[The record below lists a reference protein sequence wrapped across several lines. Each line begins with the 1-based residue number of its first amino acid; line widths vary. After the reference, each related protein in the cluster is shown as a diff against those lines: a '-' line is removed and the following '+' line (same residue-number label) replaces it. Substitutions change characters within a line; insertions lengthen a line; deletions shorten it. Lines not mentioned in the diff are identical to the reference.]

1 MGEIVV
7 VPLGRRNACRRP
19 KIAENR
25 RRHARRASPDARK
38 GFFESLSRPHSHA
51 RPHERRRGTHG
62 VHLDPSVERSRR
74 QRSSR
79 RRRAPTARGPGSQRH
94 AVDFGFVENLLR
106 RRACSLPAA
115 EVSPALA
122 RDAIGAAASRA
133 RGGAERLRPSFRTR
147 TRRTFPRPITIGL
160 SSPQSPRAN
169 RLPFGLKD
177 RSLTG
182 DLSTSAIIKR
192 LSIERNSRK
201 KTFDVVLLLLQ
212 DAGREADHG

>member
-62 VHLDPSVERSRR
+62 VPLDPSVERSRR

-133 RGGAERLRPSFRTR
+133 RGRAERLRPSFRTR
-147 TRRTFPRPITIGL
+147 TRRTFPRR
-160 SSPQSPRAN
+160 SRSVSRARN
-169 RLPFGLKD
+169 RPARTDPPFRFERSIAD
-177 RSLTG
+177 RRPF
-182 DLSTSAIIKR
+182 DLAIIER

>member
-25 RRHARRASPDARK
+25 RRTARASPDARK

-62 VHLDPSVERSRR
+62 VPLDPSVERSRR

-169 RLPFGLKD
+169 RPPFRFERSIAD
-177 RSLTG
+177 RRPF
-182 DLSTSAIIKR
+182 DLAIIKR

>member
-62 VHLDPSVERSRR
+62 VPLDPSVERSRR

-133 RGGAERLRPSFRTR
+133 RGG
-147 TRRTFPRPITIGL
+147 RRTATTEL
-160 SSPQSPRAN
+160 SHPNAAHVSETDH
-169 RLPFGLKD
+169 D
-177 RSLTG
+177 RSLEPAIAPREPTS
-182 DLSTSAIIKR
+182 LS
-192 LSIERNSRK
+192 
-201 KTFDVVLLLLQ
+201 V
-212 DAGREADHG
+212 